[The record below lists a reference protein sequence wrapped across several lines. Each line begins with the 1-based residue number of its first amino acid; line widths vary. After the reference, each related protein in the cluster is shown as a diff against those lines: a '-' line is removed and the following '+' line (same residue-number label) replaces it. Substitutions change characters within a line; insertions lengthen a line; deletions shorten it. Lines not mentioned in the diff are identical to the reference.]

1 MLLRVL
7 QPSKVFNVLTDRN
20 YFKTMKHIWLM
31 MCAALSLTLFVGC
44 KADEPM
50 GPQPEAPQLTL
61 AQTEVEATADG
72 GHFEIGYELLNASAG
87 AELKVNAEHD
97 WVIGVDTS
105 TDGVIKFDVSE
116 SYEPK
121 ERSCRLELIYP
132 GVYPNPTI
140 KVTQTVG
147 KEHSIKLELISAAA
161 TTITMNVIPQD
172 KEMPYVFILGNGDY
186 IKDNG
191 LMTDD
196 EALWASDMDIFQSFA
211 DAFGSDVSMAV
222 TAFMYEGDRLPHQF
236 TGVTPGT
243 SYVAYAYGF
252 DRETM
257 TPTTE
262 ISRLEITTS
271 TVNDYTL
278 HFDFD
283 VKVNGPNVDIKITP
297 EGYDGYYYYGVFWKK
312 DVQDATTEELRGFC
326 EADWEQ
332 NKGVYSSFFDTT
344 EEGLQFIF
352 NELAYSGTTEL
363 SVELDANTEFVLWAF
378 GMNDEAL
385 LNTTPEFYE
394 FKTGDVAASENEF
407 TLSVTELYPRKAT
420 VKVETTNDDT
430 YVASLVASDRFEGNT
445 DEEIMDYILT
455 NFNVEYASGTMSDTA
470 TGLKP
475 NTEYELLVFGAKAG
489 APTTGLQ
496 RLKFTTEEV
505 VYADLDFSLTLGDYY
520 SGAEVAAIDSNYAGY
535 ENMIFVR
542 ITANVD
548 AEAVNAYF
556 NATNALDFPYY
567 EYEQIVE
574 GLTADGPLQ
583 ESSSVYAYEYDEPY
597 VFFGL
602 AEDRDGNFTEVWAS
616 KQITFTE
623 EGCSP
628 AEEFFTSAATLGVRA
643 SARPE
648 SQLLSTER

>member
-1 MLLRVL
+1 
-7 QPSKVFNVLTDRN
+7 
-20 YFKTMKHIWLM
+20 
-31 MCAALSLTLFVGC
+31 MCAALGLTLFAGC
-44 KADEPM
+44 KADEPVEQE
-50 GPQPEAPQLTL
+50 PDAPELKLT
-61 AQTEVEATADG
+61 QTEVETTADG
-72 GHFEIGYELLNASAG
+72 GRFEVGYELLNAVDG
-87 AELKVNAEHD
+87 AELKVSAEHD
-97 WVIGVDTS
+97 WVNNIVVN
-105 TDGVIKFDVSE
+105 DGTIAFDVAT
-116 SYEPK
+116 SYETK

-140 KVTQTVG
+140 KVKQAVG

-161 TTITMNVIPQD
+161 TTITMNVVPQD

-191 LMTDD
+191 LMYDD

-211 DAFGSDVSMAV
+211 DAFGSDISMAV
-222 TAFMYEGDRLPHQF
+222 TAFMYEGDLTPHQF

-243 SYVAYAYGF
+243 TYVAYAYGF

-283 VKVNGPNVDIKITP
+283 VKVDGPNVDIKITP

-312 DVQDATTEELRGFC
+312 DIESATAEELRGFC

-332 NKGVYSSFFDTT
+332 QKGLYSSFFDTP
-344 EEGLQFIF
+344 EEGLHFIF
-352 NELAYSGTTEL
+352 NELAYTGTAEL

-378 GMNDEAL
+378 GMDDEAL

-394 FKTGDVAASENEF
+394 FKTGSVAASENKF
-407 TLSVTELYPRKAT
+407 TLSVEELHPRKAT

-430 YVASLVASDRFEGNT
+430 YVATLVAADRFEGIT
-445 DEEIMDYILT
+445 DEEIMSYILT
-455 NFNVEYASGTMSDTA
+455 NFSVQYASGTMSDTA

-475 NTEYELLVFGAKAG
+475 NTEYELLVFGAQAG
-489 APTTGLQ
+489 AATTGLQ
-496 RLKFTTEEV
+496 RLKFTTAEV
-505 VYADLDFSLTLGDYY
+505 VYADLDFSLTIGDYY
-520 SGAEVAAIDSNYAGY
+520 SGAEVAAINPDYAGY
-535 ENMIFVR
+535 EDMIFVR

-556 NATNALDFPYY
+556 NAANALDFPYY

-574 GLTADGPLQ
+574 GLTAEGPLK
-583 ESSSVYAYEYDEPY
+583 ELSSVYAFELDESY

-602 AEDRDGNFTEVWAS
+602 AEDKDGNFTEVWAS
-616 KQITFTE
+616 KEITFTK

-628 AEEFFTSAATLGVRA
+628 AEEFFAEATTMGARKVVAAEQGM
-643 SARPE
+643 
-648 SQLLSTER
+648 LSVE